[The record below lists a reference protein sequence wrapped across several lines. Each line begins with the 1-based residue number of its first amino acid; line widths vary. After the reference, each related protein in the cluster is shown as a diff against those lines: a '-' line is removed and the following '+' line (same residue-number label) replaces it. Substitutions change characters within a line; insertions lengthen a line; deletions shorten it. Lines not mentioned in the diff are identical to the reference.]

1 MTACTCVTC
10 SDEGTPF
17 RIRALD
23 ADADGLA
30 DCVGDDGANAEVDVA
45 LVAPVAVGDRVL
57 VHAGVAIARLG
68 YERPDAESRHQDVGL
83 DAPRG

>member
-1 MTACTCVTC
+1 MTTCTCVTC

-23 ADADGLA
+23 AGADGLA
-30 DCVGDDGANAEVDVA
+30 DCVGDDGEGAEVDVA

-68 YERPDAESRHQDVGL
+68 A
-83 DAPRG
+83 